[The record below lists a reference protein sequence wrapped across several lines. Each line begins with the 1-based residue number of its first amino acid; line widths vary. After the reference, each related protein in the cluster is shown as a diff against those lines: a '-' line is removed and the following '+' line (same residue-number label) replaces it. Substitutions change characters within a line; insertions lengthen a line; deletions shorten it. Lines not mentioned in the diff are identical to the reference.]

1 VIRRAG
7 RLGGIAPDISDL
19 SARTRQIELTLG
31 DISEVYDRV
40 LDLAYETYSGRPV
53 GIWRYREADSGYIL
67 ERALGMPD
75 SKVGTIVMVREEG
88 LITQAAFVQGVS
100 VVSPDSKN
108 PNRTFMFMNAYPGGI
123 AAAIGGRCEPYGAIA
138 VFFSE
143 DDQLTV
149 DDTGDLQTI
158 ATELSRFVLAALS
171 EEALAREAALQA
183 KLAEIGRMFSSS
195 PHIDDVFLAFAGLVN
210 DLITHRR
217 ITLNEIDLSAQTIVT
232 RYALNSD
239 GTGVDGLE
247 MGTLLPLA
255 GTTSDSISV
264 TRDGLFINFEN
275 SEEFSRTLRGAPGP
289 EASLTGVLNVPLI
302 VRGDVIGTLTLSS
315 SGDQKYSDESLQ
327 LGQRVAAQISGI
339 PECGAVGVA

>member
-1 VIRRAG
+1 
-7 RLGGIAPDISDL
+7 
-19 SARTRQIELTLG
+19 
-31 DISEVYDRV
+31 
-40 LDLAYETYSGRPV
+40 
-53 GIWRYREADSGYIL
+53 
-67 ERALGMPD
+67 M
-75 SKVGTIVMVREEG
+75 
-88 LITQAAFVQGVS
+88 
-100 VVSPDSKN
+100 
-108 PNRTFMFMNAYPGGI
+108 
-123 AAAIGGRCEPYGAIA
+123 
-138 VFFSE
+138 
-143 DDQLTV
+143 
-149 DDTGDLQTI
+149 
-158 ATELSRFVLAALS
+158 SRFVLAALS